1 MGLFYGRGRL
11 TATNGGSR
19 PGAVESYRLFGEAL
33 AATGRNITYSICPFI
48 AGAAPAEGGAVIP
61 TLALAVVGGHF

>member
-1 MGLFYGRGRL
+1 MNFCRSGFKFAGSPL
-11 TATNGGSR
+11 GGQGGFVE
-19 PGAVESYRLFGEAL
+19 PGFLREAL